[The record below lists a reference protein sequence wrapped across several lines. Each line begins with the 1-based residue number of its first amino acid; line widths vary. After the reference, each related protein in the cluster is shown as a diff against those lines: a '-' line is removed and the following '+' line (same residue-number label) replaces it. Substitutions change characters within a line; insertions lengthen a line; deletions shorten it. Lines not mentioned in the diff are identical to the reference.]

1 MQLTAEQRADIA
13 RQRRENPGTRHVT
26 ITPTP
31 EQAEQH
37 RRAVQEEEGARDA
50 NSAHAQKLF
59 AALEEPGFSGD
70 LRRAIVASRKE
81 PDNLA
86 RELSVAPA
94 LLHEFLDGD
103 ASLPTA
109 VVDRLV
115 ELLGLKQRTRR
126 NRGGRPKDIQWV
138 ASDTLTCA
146 RRKAS
151 AFTCSHATVSAEPAS
166 YSAERL

>member
-1 MQLTAEQRADIA
+1 MQLTAEQRAEIE

-31 EQAEQH
+31 EQAELH
-37 RRAVQEEEGARDA
+37 RRAVEEEEAARDA
-50 NSAHAQKLF
+50 NSAQARKLF

-81 PDNLA
+81 PDDLA
-86 RELSVAPA
+86 SELGVDAA
-94 LLHEFLDGD
+94 LLEEFLDGD

-115 ELLGLKQRTRR
+115 AVLGLKLMAIPR
-126 NRGGRPKDIQWV
+126 
-138 ASDTLTCA
+138 
-146 RRKAS
+146 
-151 AFTCSHATVSAEPAS
+151 
-166 YSAERL
+166 

>member
-1 MQLTAEQRADIA
+1 MQLTADQWADIE

-37 RRAVQEEEGARDA
+37 RRAVEEEEAGREA
-50 NSAHAQKLF
+50 NSAHARKVF

-81 PDNLA
+81 PENLA
-86 RELSVAPA
+86 RELGVDTT
-94 LLHEFLDGD
+94 LLEEFLDGD

-115 ELLGLKQRTRR
+115 VLLGLKLMVIPR
-126 NRGGRPKDIQWV
+126 
-138 ASDTLTCA
+138 
-146 RRKAS
+146 
-151 AFTCSHATVSAEPAS
+151 
-166 YSAERL
+166 